1 MRICIEYCHKH
12 ISEIISAPCNM
23 NCISG
28 QILTEIAQLFTLP
41 EIEVIRDR
49 KDKFK
54 SKLFAK
60 KVSCFVIEFSISC
73 SRYNFLLALH
83 LIPNAFSHGEEIS
96 LFLTYII
103 SLGGISAGKQ

>member
-1 MRICIEYCHKH
+1 MEALVRICIEYCHKH
-12 ISEIISAPCNM
+12 ISEIIAAPCNM

-28 QILTEIAQLFTLP
+28 QILTEIAHLFTLP

-60 KVSCFVIEFSISC
+60 KVKS
-73 SRYNFLLALH
+73 
-83 LIPNAFSHGEEIS
+83 S
-96 LFLTYII
+96 LTSESFCNYLNPHNN
-103 SLGGISAGKQ
+103 LG

>member
-1 MRICIEYCHKH
+1 MDALVRICIEYCHKH
-12 ISEIISAPCNM
+12 ISEIIAAPCNM

-41 EIEVIRDR
+41 EIEIIRDR

-60 KVSCFVIEFSISC
+60 KVGVMWGVMRGSMQAAGCCVGFSRNILLLKPFYCFFML
-73 SRYNFLLALH
+73 N
-83 LIPNAFSHGEEIS
+83 LIP
-96 LFLTYII
+96 
-103 SLGGISAGKQ
+103 

>member
-1 MRICIEYCHKH
+1 
-12 ISEIISAPCNM
+12 M

-28 QILTEIAQLFTLP
+28 QILTEIAQLFTLQ

-60 KVSCFVIEFSISC
+60 KVS
-73 SRYNFLLALH
+73 LLSKWRAC
-83 LIPNAFSHGEEIS
+83 
-96 LFLTYII
+96 
-103 SLGGISAGKQ
+103 